1 MVIYHLQS
9 LKRAY
14 KLIGIA
20 KEVFDFSDYDDHE

>member
-1 MVIYHLQS
+1 MGFYHLQS

-20 KEVFDFSDYDDHE
+20 KEIEVDVVKF